1 MSLSKEEVLSV
12 LKQVQYPGLNRDIV
26 SFGMV
31 RDVSC
36 SEDEIRIQLAV
47 TSTDQSIPGK
57 LEAAIKRELDMKTS
71 TRVVVDTELRSSSQ
85 PAQTAAQAMLLG
97 QVKHVIAVAS
107 GKGGVG
113 KSAVSSNLAVAFAQA
128 GYRAGIL
135 DADIYGPSIQLILG
149 DEQRPMVQDNKILP
163 LKKHGLHMMSIGFLI
178 EEDNAMIWRGPL
190 VMNALVQLMND
201 VAWPELDVLVV
212 DMPPGTGDVQLT
224 MSQRVALSGAVV
236 VSTPQEVALIDARKA
251 INMFQKVNVPV
262 LGLVENMSWFLPE
275 GSAQKQYIFGN
286 GGGRREAERQGVPL
300 LAEIPLDPRI
310 RQCCDSGTPVVSEE
324 PAYAEIFLQIV
335 AQLADTLKLERPSS

>member
-1 MSLSKEEVLSV
+1 MSLSKEEVIEALKKV
-12 LKQVQYPGLNRDIV
+12 LYPGLNRDIV

-36 SEDEIRIQLAV
+36 DEQGILIKLAI

-57 LEAAIKRELDMKTS
+57 LETAIRRELDMLGSDKV
-71 TRVVVDTELRSSSQ
+71 RIETELRSSQQAQS
-85 PAQTAAQAMLLG
+85 PAQEMLLG
-97 QVKHVIAVAS
+97 QVRHVIAVAS

-113 KSAVSSNLAVAFAQA
+113 KSAIASNLAVAFARA
-128 GYRAGIL
+128 GYRTGIL

-149 DEQRPMVQDNKILP
+149 DHQRPMVQGNKILP
-163 LKKHGLHMMSIGFLI
+163 IRKHGLHIMSIGFLI

-190 VMNALVQLMND
+190 VMNALVQLMSD
-201 VAWPELDVLVV
+201 VDWPELDVLIV

-236 VSTPQEVALIDARKA
+236 VTTPQEVALIDARKA
-251 INMFQKVNVPV
+251 INMFQKVNVPI
-262 LGLVENMSWFLPE
+262 LGIVENMSWFQPE

-286 GGGRREAERQGVPL
+286 GGGRREAERQDVPL
-300 LAEIPLDPRI
+300 LAEVPLDPRI
-310 RQCCDSGTPVVSEE
+310 RQCCDSGTRVVSEE
-324 PAYAEIFLQIV
+324 PAYEELFLQIV
-335 AQLADTLKLERPSS
+335 AQLAERLELKVPH